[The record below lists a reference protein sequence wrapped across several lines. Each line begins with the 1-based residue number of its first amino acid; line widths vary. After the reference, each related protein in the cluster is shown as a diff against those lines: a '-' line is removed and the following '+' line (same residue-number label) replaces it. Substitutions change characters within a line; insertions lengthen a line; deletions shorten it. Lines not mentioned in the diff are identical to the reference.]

1 MTECKGC
8 GKCCIVFPI
17 NMTKKEL
24 MQNIAWSYLG
34 TFYRWG
40 GDDPSGFDCS
50 GFVIEVLKSVGLL
63 PEGFD
68 GTAQTLHDMFYPL
81 TFPEIGCLAFR
92 KNASGKIVHV
102 GIVLDPIGIVLDP
115 IWLVIHASGGGSN
128 TLTLDDAIKQ
138 NAFIKVRP
146 VWKDAIFRNP
156 EILANGN
163 WNRPGA

>member
-1 MTECKGC
+1 MNQ
-8 GKCCIVFPI
+8 I
-17 NMTKKEL
+17 EL
-24 MQNIAWSYLG
+24 MMKIAWSYLG

-81 TFPEIGCLAFR
+81 TFPQIGCLAFR

-102 GIVLDPIGIVLDP
+102 GIVLDPS
-115 IWLVIHASGGGSN
+115 WLVIHASGGGSN
-128 TLTLDDAIKQ
+128 TLTLEDAIKQ

-163 WNRPGA
+163 WNRLGA

>member
-1 MTECKGC
+1 MSRFEPMIK
-8 GKCCIVFPI
+8 
-17 NMTKKEL
+17 
-24 MQNIAWSYLG
+24 IAWSYLG
-34 TFYRWG
+34 TMYRWG

-50 GFVIEVLKSVGLL
+50 GFVIEVLQSVGLL

-68 GTAQTLHDMFYPL
+68 GTAQTLHDMFHPL

-92 KNASGKIVHV
+92 QNASGKIVHV
-102 GIVLDPIGIVLDP
+102 GLVIDTGG
-115 IWLVIHASGGGSN
+115 LVIHASGGGSN
-128 TLTLDDAIKQ
+128 TLTLDDAIRQ

-146 VWKDAIFRNP
+146 IWKNAVFRNP